1 VIVFIILAGVIY
13 GLGLTHEFLD
23 GLKSIALIMA
33 SVYNMLVLV
42 SLMGYG
48 LSNMPIY
55 LWKREDNKESLYAE
69 LEIADQVRQE
79 YRSSMTDFYMIV
91 S

>member
-1 VIVFIILAGVIY
+1 
-13 GLGLTHEFLD
+13 
-23 GLKSIALIMA
+23 MA
-33 SVYNMLVLV
+33 SVYNMLFLV

-48 LSNMPIY
+48 LSNLPIY
-55 LWKREDNKESLYAE
+55 FWKCEDNKESLYAE